1 MVLEGVV
8 VDLVNRFLG
17 DFIENLDKSQLSI
30 GIWGGKQRPMP
41 LTHRLCFL
49 FHPSEVNSEDFQVQQ
64 RGQL

>member
-1 MVLEGVV
+1 MLISGGAMVLEGVV

-41 LTHRLCFL
+41 LSLASIAASVSFSTR
-49 FHPSEVNSEDFQVQQ
+49 V
-64 RGQL
+64 R